1 MRLFSI
7 FSIIAVLC
15 TLIGP
20 GIAQAEIYEEKFDD
34 PFVQW
39 RSNWLKE
46 VSNIENYYGA
56 NGGRGNN
63 PTGLWIQ
70 DGTGN
75 QALVSITFKGNFG
88 DSINSL
94 DIDAACWS
102 SSRFFV
108 NDKNNKRVFTEVCDT
123 NQNTP
128 VQVYPHHFH
137 VESVNGISSWG
148 FEGSS
153 LLGNTAI
160 DNLILVSNAPVI
172 EHIGDQKVVAGNTL
186 KLTVKARDPEKAPI
200 FYSTS
205 VLPEGATFDAKTHKF
220 SWTPTINQLGT
231 YSLSFNAT
239 NPKDFFT
246 KETITITVTGAL
258 LKK

>member
-1 MRLFSI
+1 MRLFCI

-15 TLIGP
+15 TLIAP

-34 PFVQW
+34 PLVQW

-46 VSNIENYYGA
+46 VSNIENYYGP

-75 QALVSITFKGNFG
+75 TGLISIRFTGNFG

-94 DIDAACWS
+94 DIDASCFTPS
-102 SSRFFV
+102 TFFV
-108 NDKNNKRVFTEVCDT
+108 NDKDNKRIFTKICDK

-128 VQVYPHHFH
+128 VLVYPHHFH

-148 FEGSS
+148 FEGSP
-153 LLGNTAI
+153 LLGWTAI

-172 EHIGDQKVVAGNTL
+172 EHIGDQKVVAGNTI
-186 KLTVKARDPEKAPI
+186 KFTVKARDPEKAPI

-205 VLPEGATFDAKTHKF
+205 ALPEGAIFNSETHNF
-220 SWTPTINQLGT
+220 SWTPRMDQVGI

-246 KETITITVTGAL
+246 KETITITVTGPPL
-258 LKK
+258 EK